1 MLSEFDDQHFSTSGL
16 DGLKMAG
23 EIVPDLI
30 LVDYDMPALAGTDL
44 CVILKSDPALAAV
57 PVIFITSHSKVSVV
71 AATFK
76 AGAGDFITKPV
87 SRSILLERV
96 HAQVKLK

>member
-1 MLSEFDDQHFSTSGL
+1 
-16 DGLKMAG
+16 MAR

-76 AGAGDFITKPV
+76 AGAGDFI
-87 SRSILLERV
+87 LLEGSPLHREATCGPV
-96 HAQVKLK
+96 VPRYPM

>member
-1 MLSEFDDQHFSTSGL
+1 
-16 DGLKMAG
+16 MAR

-30 LVDYDMPALAGTDL
+30 LVDYEMPALAGTDL

-87 SRSILLERV
+87 SRSLLLDRVRAQLEPEREAEIPV
-96 HAQVKLK
+96 AA

>member
-1 MLSEFDDQHFSTSGL
+1 
-16 DGLKMAG
+16 
-23 EIVPDLI
+23 
-30 LVDYDMPALAGTDL
+30 MPALAGTDL

-76 AGAGDFITKPV
+76 AGGGDFITKPV
-87 SRSILLERV
+87 SRSLLLDRV
-96 HAQVKLK
+96 RAQLKLKRETDKERLH